1 MNTAPIAEMM
11 PGKRFVFDG
20 VVVDTGANRLFVDG
34 RERMCSQRALG
45 LLRVMCESEGQLLT
59 KQQIID
65 RLWPGGQIVS
75 DEALT
80 QAVFRAR
87 ACLDRY
93 AERLVT
99 VRGVGLRLDASVEI
113 QPGGVP
119 GPAGLGAPASTSS
132 VADLMPAAVP
142 PHILTPATSAPTK
155 IDRSV
160 PDPERGVPPAAAAA
174 VVSVDRP
181 SRRRGALFTMVAALV
196 IGLVSIMF
204 WRAFVGDRHDATIDV
219 GYGLRDSDALST
231 TPQTIEL
238 LRDAFRREGQGDRAR
253 GSALLETV
261 HQSDPKTPIPA
272 IFLSLWA
279 IGAGNAKATD
289 HWLEQ
294 AHLRMRDVHSPLLTA
309 LLGYAEA
316 ERSESTQ
323 EVLRYAGAV
332 LDLREDAWQ
341 MRLARAHLLLAA
353 GLRDASLRELKMIR
367 IDSLAHRKMAMALA
381 DRASLGDLA
390 GAEAAL
396 AQIEPGL
403 PNDATLA
410 YTRGR
415 FAWTRGDLEAASA
428 EFGRAV
434 TLGNSE
440 ARFDLVN
447 RSSINLGVIAMLAGD
462 NDQAI
467 RLLEQARVGMRD
479 AHWVVDEIDS
489 SLLLAQ
495 LHALDSETTEAQAE
509 LAEAERAAAGS
520 NAADIRDLCQV
531 FAARF
536 GSDSQLA
543 RVRPNPDSEPGLDPL
558 LAAHRALRAGDLDA
572 ARASYQLASRRIK
585 PSSALHD
592 EVRWLAQRLGEPVDE
607 AMPID
612 PPYPPM
618 AQFASRMAL
627 RQLLVTANAGNNS
640 EPSR

>member
-1 MNTAPIAEMM
+1 MNTAAFDETI
-11 PGKRFVFDG
+11 PGKRFVFDE
-20 VVVDTGANRLFVDG
+20 VVVDTGANRLFVGG
-34 RERMCSQRALG
+34 RERMCSQRAMG
-45 LLRVMCESEGQLLT
+45 LLRVMCESDGQLMS

-93 AERLVT
+93 ADRLVT
-99 VRGVGLRLDASVEI
+99 VRGVGLRLDARVEI
-113 QPGGVP
+113 QTGGVRS
-119 GPAGLGAPASTSS
+119 PASLSPPTAS
-132 VADLMPAAVP
+132 VSGAGPVIAPGHAVPLTPVAAAESERAGPETQPAAR
-142 PHILTPATSAPTK
+142 PASLPDTRSFARQT
-155 IDRSV
+155 DRRRV
-160 PDPERGVPPAAAAA
+160 LVAIAA
-174 VVSVDRP
+174 V
-181 SRRRGALFTMVAALV
+181 LI
-196 IGLVSIMF
+196 IGLVSIIV
-204 WRAFVGDRHDATIDV
+204 WRTSLIGNDDASIDV
-219 GYGLRDSDALST
+219 GYGLHDSDALST
-231 TPQTIEL
+231 TPQTLEL

-279 IGAGNAKATD
+279 IGAGNTVATD

-294 AHLRMRDVHSPLLTA
+294 AHLRLRDIHAPLLTA
-309 LLGYAEA
+309 LIGYAEA

-332 LDLREDAWQ
+332 LDLREDAWR
-341 MRLARAHLLLAA
+341 MHLARAHLLLAA

-396 AQIEPGL
+396 ARIEPGL

-415 FAWTRGDLEAASA
+415 FAWTRGDLDAAST
-428 EFGRAV
+428 EFSRAV
-434 TLGNSE
+434 TTGNSE
-440 ARFDLVN
+440 ARFDIVN
-447 RSSINLGVIAMLAGD
+447 RSSINLGVIAMLAGE

-479 AHWVVDEIDS
+479 AHGVVDEIDT

-495 LHALDSETTEAQAE
+495 LHALDNETAEAQAE
-509 LAEAERAAAGS
+509 LGEAERVAAGS
-520 NAADIRDLCQV
+520 NARDVRDLCKV

-536 GSDSQLA
+536 GSDDQLA
-543 RVRPNPDSEPGLDPL
+543 QARPNSDSEPGLDPL
-558 LAAHRALRAGDLDA
+558 LAAHRALRAGDLVA
-572 ARASYQLASRRIK
+572 ARASYQLANRRIK

-592 EVRWLAQRLGEPVDE
+592 EVRWLAQRLGQPVAE

-627 RQLLVTANAGNNS
+627 RQLLAAQASNDS
-640 EPSR
+640 DPSR